1 MVFSQ
6 CFSCAGEPQTGR
18 STSNAASLLPEKNC
32 FGLLAALF
40 LIEPNMQ
47 LFYTSART
55 HCWIMF
61 GLSTGTHKSFS
72 AKLFATQHVPSLQ
85 YVTFIFVQLHK
96 VSTSFP
102 QFDTVCILAEGALH
116 PMVQPNSNNIKQ
128 HPQHQAL
135 RRTEIHFFFQM
146 WILLYQTYVIRTYWP
161 GCGPVSRLK

>member
-1 MVFSQ
+1 MVLVNVFHVL
-6 CFSCAGEPQTGR
+6 G
-18 STSNAASLLPEKNC
+18 SLKLGTVPWMLQSLWPEKNC

-47 LFYTSART
+47 LFYISAGT

-85 YVTFIFVQLHK
+85 YVIFIFVQLHK

-102 QFDTVCILAEGALH
+102 QFDTFCILAEGALH
-116 PMVQPNSNNIKQ
+116 PTVQPNSNNIKQ
-128 HPQHQAL
+128 RPQHQAL